1 VRSSDQL
8 GKELAMAYANALS
21 RGLASA
27 VISAAAGLVT
37 FGALLPSA
45 QAGPR
50 PSAGIARPGLHTAGK
65 VALGSSRGLF
75 KDVFTE
81 APNGAVYYS
90 RGSVVRVVN
99 GNSAPAIAVRAGKR
113 VFALAATSSD
123 LFVQTGLT
131 VTEYSRPGGRI
142 LRHWKL
148 TSPVTPITFAG
159 LLVAGRTLWSWTDWG
174 TDQSGFEFATLS
186 RIRTSSPAVHKMSLQ
201 VYPADMDADSSGLYF
216 QAQSKNGLHS
226 FLAHATPSG
235 SVRLRR
241 DRNINAPLAILGGK
255 VVVLSF
261 HSDGHAYAD
270 SYRKSDLLRTSS
282 RRVSVSDR
290 AIAGTTAGL
299 LVLRQ
304 PCAQLTC
311 AAATVGK
318 LDPAAGTVT
327 GAVTVPHAF
336 LLLPGPAGA
345 VVTVT
350 GGHMFLIRIGS

>member
-1 VRSSDQL
+1 
-8 GKELAMAYANALS
+8 MAFANALS
-21 RGLASA
+21 RGLTSA
-27 VISAAAGLVT
+27 AISATAGLVT
-37 FGALLPSA
+37 LGALLPSA
-45 QAGPR
+45 QAGQRSP
-50 PSAGIARPGLHTAGK
+50 AGSARPGLHTAGK

-81 APNGAVYYS
+81 APDGAVYYS
-90 RGSVVRVVN
+90 RGSVVHVVN
-99 GNSAPAIAVRAGKR
+99 GSSPPAVAVRAGQR

-148 TSPVTPITFAG
+148 SSPVTPITLAG

-186 RIRTSSPAVHKMSLQ
+186 RISTSSPAVHQMSLLA
-201 VYPADMDADSSGLYF
+201 YPADMDADSSGLYF
-216 QAQSKNGLHS
+216 QAQSKNGVRS
-226 FLAHATPSG
+226 YLAHATPSG

-241 DRNINAPLAILGGK
+241 DKNINAPLTISGGR
-255 VVVLSF
+255 VVVLSV
-261 HSDGHAYAD
+261 HSDGHTYAD
-270 SYRKSDLLRTSS
+270 SYRRRDLRRTSS
-282 RRVSVSDR
+282 RRVSATDR

-311 AAATVGK
+311 ASATLGK
-318 LDPAAGTVT
+318 LDPATGSVT
-327 GAVTVPHAF
+327 GAVGVRHAF
-336 LLLPGPAGA
+336 LLPPGPAGA

-350 GGHMFLIRIGS
+350 GGHMFLIRIIP